1 MRTLSFRARITLAA
15 AAAVA
20 LAVALASVAVYFVAR
35 SELRSQI
42 DASLADRFQQVAREP
57 ARELRHSFYPTFPPP
72 VLGGPGGYTQLVT
85 AGGEIRRPLG
95 AEEALPVSDRVLA
108 VAAGSEDSFYQDARV
123 AGIHVRILTAPLVPG
138 LALQIARPLTEV
150 DEVLADL
157 RLILFLVALGGVA
170 LACVLGFTVARAAL
184 APARR
189 LTSTAEEITAT
200 GDLSRR
206 VEAEGEDE
214 LGRLA
219 ASFNTMLGALEQ
231 AVRAQRQL
239 VADASHEL
247 RTPLTSLR
255 TNVEL
260 LARSD
265 GLEAEERRRLLAD
278 VEAELEELTDL
289 VADVVE
295 LARDGEQVLHVEE
308 LRLDTLVADAV
319 ERARRH
325 APGLRFQTELEETVV
340 RGDPARLHRAVS
352 NLLDNAAKWSPPG
365 GLVEV
370 RVRAGEVVVRDYGPG
385 IAPEDLPHVF
395 DRFYRSPAARGMP
408 GSGLGL
414 AIVRQV
420 AEAHGGSV
428 AAEAAEG
435 GGTLVRL
442 SLPGA
447 STGSS

>member
-1 MRTLSFRARITLAA
+1 MRQLSFRARLTLAA

-20 LAVALASVAVYFVAR
+20 LAVALASLAVYFVAR
-35 SELRSQI
+35 AELRDQL
-42 DASLADRFQQVAREP
+42 DTGLADRAEQIARSP
-57 ARELRHSFYPTFPPP
+57 LRELRHSFYPAFPAPL
-72 VLGGPGGYTQLVT
+72 LGGAGGYTQLVG
-85 AGGEIRRPLG
+85 ADGSVRRPLG

-108 VAAGSEDSFYQDARV
+108 VARGEEGSFYQDAHV
-123 AGIHVRILTAPLVPG
+123 AGTHVRILTVELLPG

-150 DEVLADL
+150 DDVLADL
-157 RLILFLVALGGVA
+157 RLILLLIAMGGVA
-170 LACVLGFTVARAAL
+170 LAGVLGLAVARAAL

-189 LTSTAEEITAT
+189 LTQAAEEITAT

-206 VEAEGEDE
+206 VEVGGRDE

-260 LARSD
+260 LARGD
-265 GLEAEERRRLLAD
+265 GLSPDERRRVLDD
-278 VEAELEELTDL
+278 VEAELEELTGL

-295 LARDGEQVLHVEE
+295 LARDGEQVLHVVED
-308 LRLDTLVADAV
+308 LRLDALVADAV

-325 APGLRFQTELEETVV
+325 APGLLFQTELEETVV

-352 NLLDNAAKWSPPG
+352 NILDNAAKWSPPG

-370 RVRAGEVVVRDYGPG
+370 RVRAGEVAVRDYGPG

-395 DRFYRSPAARGMP
+395 DRFYRSPAARSMP

-420 AEAHGGSV
+420 AESHGGS
-428 AAEAAEG
+428 ATAEAAQG
-435 GGTLVRL
+435 GGTIVRL
-442 SLPGA
+442 RLPE
-447 STGSS
+447 SS